1 MGDSRAKMPIFGQK
15 WPFFAFESSIKIE
28 HVDEFFWNLAKRCPV
43 WVPKS
48 VPNFKKIRPPRTTA
62 TKKPQFCLNKEMSP
76 LGNGSQS
83 WSSTHSVCSYL
94 TALRWTWGCALHGLM
109 VPRMANGVLWGDTGS
124 IDVERLLIWPRAAL
138 KSGSWFVASALAEI
152 HKCANW

>member
-1 MGDSRAKMPIFGQK
+1 MGDSRAKMAIFGQK

-28 HVDEFFWNLAKRCPV
+28 HVDEFFWNFAKRCPV

-48 VPNFKKIRPPRTTA
+48 VPKIKKKHRRPPTA
-62 TKKPQFCLNKEMSP
+62 GKKSQFCLNKDLSP

-83 WSSTHSVCSYL
+83 WSSTHSVCSCL

-109 VPRMANGVLWGDTGS
+109 VPRMANGVLWGDTGFS
-124 IDVERLLIWPRAAL
+124 YKPRAAL
-138 KSGSWFVASALAEI
+138 KSGSWFHLERLLRAALDLW
-152 HKCANW
+152 HRH